1 MYDQTTEHLV
11 HSELYPV
18 LQSAYRAGHSTETA
32 LLNVRNDILMAMD
45 RQHVTLL
52 VDLDLSVAFDTVDH
66 QVLLRRLEI
75 TYGITGSALN
85 WFRSYLTN
93 RTQRVYLHE
102 TYSDVFPLTH
112 GVPQGSCLGPLL
124 FSLYASKLIEIVKTH
139 LPDVHAYAD
148 DFQIYI
154 SFKPNSATGEQDA
167 IAAIEKCIE
176 DIRSW
181 MIVDR

>member
-1 MYDQTTEHLV
+1 
-11 HSELYPV
+11 
-18 LQSAYRAGHSTETA
+18 
-32 LLNVRNDILMAMD
+32 
-45 RQHVTLL
+45 
-52 VDLDLSVAFDTVDH
+52 
-66 QVLLRRLEI
+66 
-75 TYGITGSALN
+75 
-85 WFRSYLTN
+85 
-93 RTQRVYLHE
+93 VYLHE
-102 TYSDVFPLTH
+102 TYSDVFPLPH

-181 MIVDR
+181 TIVDR

>member
-1 MYDQTTEHLV
+1 MAVYDQTTEHLV

-32 LLNVRNDILMAMD
+32 LLKVRNDILMAMD

-85 WFRSYLTN
+85 WSRSYLTN
-93 RTQRVYLHE
+93 RTQRCICVKRILMFFRSHMVYLKDRVWAPC
-102 TYSDVFPLTH
+102 YFRCMQVN
-112 GVPQGSCLGPLL
+112 
-124 FSLYASKLIEIVKTH
+124 SLRLSKLIFLMFMLMRMISR
-139 LPDVHAYAD
+139 
-148 DFQIYI
+148 YI
-154 SFKPNSATGEQDA
+154 SRLSQ
-167 IAAIEKCIE
+167 ILLLVS
-176 DIRSW
+176 R
-181 MIVDR
+181 MQ

>member
-1 MYDQTTEHLV
+1 MAVHDQTTEHLI

-32 LLNVRNDILMAMD
+32 LLKVRNDILMAMD

-93 RTQRVYLHE
+93 RTQRCICMKHILMFFRSHMVYL
-102 TYSDVFPLTH
+102 
-112 GVPQGSCLGPLL
+112 
-124 FSLYASKLIEIVKTH
+124 K
-139 LPDVHAYAD
+139 
-148 DFQIYI
+148 
-154 SFKPNSATGEQDA
+154 
-167 IAAIEKCIE
+167 
-176 DIRSW
+176 
-181 MIVDR
+181 DRVWAPCYFRCK